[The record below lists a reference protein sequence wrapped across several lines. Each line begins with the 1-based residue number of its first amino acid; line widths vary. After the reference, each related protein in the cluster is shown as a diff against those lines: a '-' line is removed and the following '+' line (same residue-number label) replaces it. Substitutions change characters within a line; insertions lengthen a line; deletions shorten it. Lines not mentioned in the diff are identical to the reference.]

1 MIQAP
6 NLPMWAALIVG
17 ILLLTGASFTLL
29 GSIGLVNLKTFYER
43 AHAPGL
49 GASMGSILI
58 LAASMICFSVLQSR
72 PVVHEIL
79 IFIFVTV
86 TTPITLMLLSRASVY
101 RDRAETALGHV
112 PPDLA
117 RAEPANPDKN
127 DC

>member
-17 ILLLTGASFTLL
+17 ILLLSGASLTLL
-29 GSIGLVNLKTFYER
+29 GAIGLVSLKSFYER

-49 GASMGSILI
+49 GAAMGAILI

-72 PVVHEIL
+72 PIIHEIL
-79 IFIFVTV
+79 IFIFVSI
-86 TTPITLMLLSRASVY
+86 TTPITLLLLCRASIY
-101 RDRAETALGHV
+101 RDRAELGMDHA

-117 RAEPANPDKN
+117 RAQPAAPNNN